1 MPRQTGEKLVA
12 ENRKARHDYFIDE
25 RFECGIVL
33 SGAEVKSLRDGK
45 AQLRDS
51 YARITRRGEM
61 MLVGVHISAYGH
73 ATNEV
78 INPDRERKLL
88 MHRAEIDRLGGK
100 IRERG
105 FTLVPTKIYFKAGR
119 VKVEIGLARGKE
131 QRVARFALINGAA
144 RCGADDG
151 RLNGSLIDSAR

>member
-61 MLVGVHISAYGH
+61 MLVGVHIS
-73 ATNEV
+73 EV

-105 FTLVPTKIYFKAGR
+105 FTLVPTKIYFKDGR

-131 QRVARFALINGAA
+131 QRDKRDTIRKAEGQREIDRVMKSRARNA
-144 RCGADDG
+144 R
-151 RLNGSLIDSAR
+151 

>member
-61 MLVGVHISAYGH
+61 MLVGVHI
-73 ATNEV
+73 
-78 INPDRERKLL
+78 
-88 MHRAEIDRLGGK
+88 
-100 IRERG
+100 
-105 FTLVPTKIYFKAGR
+105 
-119 VKVEIGLARGKE
+119 
-131 QRVARFALINGAA
+131 
-144 RCGADDG
+144 
-151 RLNGSLIDSAR
+151 

>member
-105 FTLVPTKIYFKAGR
+105 FTLVPTKIYFKDGR

-131 QRVARFALINGAA
+131 PREKRDTSRKAEGQREIDRVMKSRARNA
-144 RCGADDG
+144 R
-151 RLNGSLIDSAR
+151 

>member
-88 MHRAEIDRLGGK
+88 MHRAEIDRAAD
-100 IRERG
+100 E
-105 FTLVPTKIYFKAGR
+105 
-119 VKVEIGLARGKE
+119 ARK
-131 QRVARFALINGAA
+131 
-144 RCGADDG
+144 
-151 RLNGSLIDSAR
+151 